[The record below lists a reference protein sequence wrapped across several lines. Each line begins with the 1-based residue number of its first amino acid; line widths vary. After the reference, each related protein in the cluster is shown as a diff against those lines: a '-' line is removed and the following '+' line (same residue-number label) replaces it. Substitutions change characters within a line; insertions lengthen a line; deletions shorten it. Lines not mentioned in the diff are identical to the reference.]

1 MKDTKALHVSLEE
14 FGLSEY
20 EAKAYVALVVGGTGT
35 AAEIAYRAGI
45 VRTKVYPT
53 MDRLG
58 QKGLVVV
65 SNSMPRAYT
74 PVAPEDAFDGI
85 IQEQISRI
93 DAMNAL
99 VASLKRL
106 NDESRRQRG
115 AQEKRY
121 VDLAAASALGHL
133 GKMIDGAKRHIHAM
147 VGHDGAVLLA
157 ECRPSLLLA
166 AKRGVPVRIVIPP
179 GAVGTVQY
187 KAVADCGEVRV
198 SDAVNGCVMFD
209 DAEAMFV
216 GGAGGGAAV
225 LAATGAVG
233 AGQSGLFAR
242 VWDSAARTDGLADM
256 TGKEAQEVYAMV
268 GAVEGGSVLGS
279 VLGGALGG
287 GAAPAGGADVLG
299 AVEKAGIDLAGR
311 SMGDMVEIVDAALR
325 VACSGHA
332 VLDGRAGS
340 ISVKSALNGGH
351 CLPWVAILVGWL
363 SREGYATRT
372 TYKGHEGED
381 GGETAYVK
389 FTRD

>member
-1 MKDTKALHVSLEE
+1 MKEQGALHVSLEE

-20 EAKAYVALVVGGTGT
+20 EAKVYVALVAGGTGT

-45 VRTKVYPT
+45 VRPKVYPT
-53 MDRLG
+53 MERLE

-85 IQEQISRI
+85 IQEHISRV
-93 DAMNAL
+93 DAMNTL
-99 VASLKRL
+99 VAGLKRL

-115 AQEKRY
+115 AQDKRY
-121 VDLAAASALGHL
+121 VDLAASSALGHL
-133 GKMIDGAKRHIHAM
+133 GKMIGGAKRHVHAM
-147 VGHDGAVLLA
+147 VGQDGAGLLA

-179 GAVGTVQY
+179 GMVGTAQY
-187 KAVADCGEVRV
+187 KAVADCGEVRA
-198 SDAVNGCVMFD
+198 SEAVNGCVMFD

-225 LAATGAVG
+225 LSAAGAVG
-233 AGQSGLFAR
+233 AGQAELFAR
-242 VWDSAARTDGLADM
+242 VWDGAARTDGLADM
-256 TGKEAQEVYAMV
+256 TCREAQEVYAMV
-268 GAVEGGSVLGS
+268 GAVGGGSVLGS
-279 VLGGALGG
+279 ILGGR
-287 GAAPAGGADVLG
+287 APQSRGADVLG
-299 AVEKAGIDLAGR
+299 AVERAGIDLAGR
-311 SMGDMVEIVDAALR
+311 SMVDMVEIVDTALR

-340 ISVKSALNGGH
+340 ISVESALNGGH
-351 CLPWVAILVGWL
+351 CLPWVAILAGWL
-363 SREGYATRT
+363 SREGYSTRT
-372 TYKGHEGED
+372 TYRGREGG
-381 GGETAYVK
+381 GGETAYIK